1 MAIDDKRLA
10 TIFITLLALF
20 AVFVFS
26 KQSNSIN
33 QSIENSFYQFS
44 GQEPSDS
51 NIIIIH
57 ITTNDIE
64 NLGDWPLKRSYY
76 ALLIQNLTK
85 LNVNKIGLEVF
96 LSDNITSQSI
106 YNSVLNKT
114 IQNSK
119 KVVLSSIAENIS
131 KVNNSFIG
139 GSVILPAP
147 SKELNDV
154 VTGHINIIKDDGIII
169 PNKIKIKESFIKS
182 FSAQLSGKN
191 DIPTAMEVNFSTSWR
206 KFKNYSLLEF
216 FEMIENSNPELNEF
230 ANKIIIIGVSDP
242 LIAKSISTGF
252 DEELPGVGLHAIALN
267 NLLTGNWLNNNFK
280 NVSFFIFGFL
290 ALLVIYVVDKKT
302 WFYYVT
308 FLVVLLVS
316 YLAFSYFQIKL
327 NYIAF
332 FIPVLLGG
340 FVNWVLSFFESKQ
353 KLSETITEK
362 EILKHT
368 LAEEEKF
375 LISLRE
381 KLNQESGEQKQSL
394 LNKISILENEV
405 TKLRKEEEED
415 TKAYS
420 SDDGTKNFEG
430 IIYKSKKIDE
440 IVNLIKKVAPENAS
454 VLIMGESGSGKEL
467 VAHAIHNLSKRKD
480 KKFVIVNCAA
490 LPDNLLESELFG
502 HVKGA
507 FTDAIKDKAGRF
519 EEANHGTLFLD
530 EIGETSENFQ
540 VKLLRVLQSG
550 DYQKVGSSQTQH
562 ADVRIVAA
570 TNKNL
575 KKLVVKGEF
584 REDLFYR
591 LNVITIEMPPLN
603 DRPEDIEIL
612 AEYFAKR
619 ESSELTIS
627 KAVMKKLIE
636 NNWKGNVRELESVIK
651 RAAIFAKSDDRNI
664 IKLKDL
670 PLELAKQNKS
680 DLENMILESL
690 REKKFSHSSI
700 NETAKELGDLS
711 RTIIS
716 ENFRGIF
723 FRYYCENNFN
733 LEKAVELIAGTDESS
748 VKDKVR
754 TKGITYLKNI
764 EKDLKHHQDK
774 TFEEIKNLFVS
785 KYKNLPQK
793 YHLYLDKIIQ
803 KALIDR

>member
-1 MAIDDKRLA
+1 MVIDDKRLA
-10 TIFITLLALF
+10 TIFITLLSLF
-20 AVFVFS
+20 AVYVFNRPANILN
-26 KQSNSIN
+26 KT
-33 QSIENSFYQFS
+33 IENSFYQIN
-44 GQEPSDS
+44 GEEKPDS

-85 LNVNKIGLEVF
+85 LNVKKIGLEVF
-96 LSDNITSQSI
+96 LSENITSQSI

-114 IQNSK
+114 IDESK
-119 KVVLSSIAENIS
+119 KVVLSSIAENLS
-131 KVNNSFIG
+131 EVNNSYIA

-147 SKELNDV
+147 SKELKDV
-154 VTGHINIIKDDGIII
+154 VTGHINIIKNDGIII
-169 PNKIKIKESFIKS
+169 PNKVKVNQKIIKS
-182 FSAQLSGKN
+182 FSAQLSSKN
-191 DIPTAMEVNFSTSWR
+191 NFPEVMEVNFSTSWE
-206 KFKNYSLLEF
+206 KIKNYSLLEF
-216 FEMIENSNPELNEF
+216 FEMVESNNPELGKFN
-230 ANKIIIIGVSDP
+230 NKIVIIGVSDP
-242 LIAKSISTGF
+242 LIAKSITTGF

-267 NLLTGNWLNNNFK
+267 NLLVGNWLNNNFK
-280 NVSFFIFGFL
+280 DISFFIFGFL
-290 ALLVIYVVDKKT
+290 SLLVIYNLNKRIG
-302 WFYYVT
+302 FYYLT
-308 FLVVLLVS
+308 FLSVIII
-316 YLAFSYFQIKL
+316 SYFLFSFFNIKL
-327 NYIAF
+327 NYVAF
-332 FIPVLLGG
+332 IIPALFGG

-353 KLSETITEK
+353 KLDETLTEK

-375 LISLRE
+375 LISLKE
-381 KLNQESGEQKQSL
+381 KLSKESGEQKQDL
-394 LNKISILENEV
+394 LDKINILENEV
-405 TKLRKEEEED
+405 ERLKQEEED
-415 TKAYS
+415 DTKIFS
-420 SDDGTKNFEG
+420 HENGINNFEG
-430 IIYKSKKIDE
+430 IVYRSKKIDS
-440 IVNLIKKVAPENAS
+440 IVNLIKKVAPENAT

-467 VAHAIHNLSKRKD
+467 VAHAIHNLSKRKNE
-480 KKFVIVNCAA
+480 KFVIVNCAA

-507 FTDAIKDKAGRF
+507 FTDAIKDKVGRF
-519 EEANHGTLFLD
+519 EEADKGTLFLD

-540 VKLLRVLQSG
+540 VKLLRVLQTG
-550 DYQKVGSSQTQH
+550 DYQKVGSSKTMH

-575 KKLVVKGEF
+575 KKLVSKGEF

-591 LNVITIEMPPLN
+591 LNVITIEMPSLN

-612 AEYFAKR
+612 ANYFAKK
-619 ESSELTIS
+619 EKAELTIS

-636 NNWKGNVRELESVIK
+636 NKWKGNVRELESVIK

-670 PLELAKQNKS
+670 PVDLAKQSKS

-700 NETAKELGDLS
+700 NETARELGDLN

-723 FRYYCENNFN
+723 FRYYCDNNFD
-733 LEKAVELIAGTDESS
+733 LDKAVDMIAETDEDL
-748 VKDKVR
+748 VKEKV
-754 TKGITYLKNI
+754 KSKCVTYLRNI
-764 EKDLKHHQDK
+764 EKDLKHHSDK
-774 TFEEIKNLFVS
+774 TFEEIKSQFVS

-793 YHLYLDKIIQ
+793 YHIYLDKIIM
-803 KALIDR
+803 KNL